1 MDLVSGNSGIQTLP
15 CVHPCLAPVSF
26 WCLFVCF
33 NWQITTYNIVFVSA
47 IHRHESGIGIHMSPP
62 SWTSLP
68 PSYPS
73 RWSQSTKFELPASY
87 SKFPLAIYFTCSW
100 VSSNEVDKPRAHY
113 TEWSKSER
121 EEQTS
126 YINAYGW
133 NLERQCWQTYL
144 RGDGDTDTENR
155 LVGVVRKGRRGELG
169 EQHWSVCI
177 TICETV
183 PALDRPHPPSV
194 SQIHVSLSVD
204 FIPPRWGRG
213 QRDIVNTTQE
223 GKESSFL
230 SEMIFPALCY

>member
-87 SKFPLAIYFTCSW
+87 SKFPLAIYFTCIW

-113 TEWSKSER
+113 TGWSKPET

-133 NLERQCWQTYL
+133 NLERRCWQTYL
-144 RGDGDTDTENR
+144 WGDGDADIENR
-155 LVGVVRKGRRGELG
+155 LVGAVRKGRRGELG

-183 PALDRPHPPSV
+183 PALDPPAPHQSLTSTFLCPST
-194 SQIHVSLSVD
+194 SSLLAEAE
-204 FIPPRWGRG
+204 GRG
-213 QRDIVNTTQE
+213 T
-223 GKESSFL
+223 
-230 SEMIFPALCY
+230 